1 MQNIPRMNKTRLLMY
16 LLAAHCGLSCLA
28 QTIPTISI
36 PQPATLNVPQI
47 NTGTNNR
54 GMPSAPSYISPNDA
68 IQKRQS
74 QMIMQEVD
82 RDIKQSALQQQAMR
96 EAQADIAEFQS
107 RINYS
112 LPSWA
117 KSPGAEYYH
126 TAYDRIIASDS
137 LFSMKDN
144 VFTIENAFFSN
155 GLDKTEFD
163 KIIDNCRSFLL
174 SAMKERGYDLN
185 SNTAKNFMLFQFFSE
200 TLQLKNSKQKHLPF
214 KYDFEDYKGVQDY
227 SKMFVT
233 KLLRKGSGQCHS
245 MPLLYLILAEA
256 IEAEAYL
263 ALSPNHSYIR
273 FIADN
278 GKWYNIELT
287 NGMFSTDSYI
297 LQSGYIKS
305 EALQNNIYMQNLS
318 RKELLAEQLSDLAQG
333 YIRKYGYD
341 EFVGKTIDKALEL
354 YPNSITANM
363 IKANLDKA
371 RFEYVADQIGINPY
385 DRAQLQKIRNF
396 PEAVKLLNAANAQ
409 FATIDNLGYEPMP
422 DEAYQK
428 WLQSMNAEKQKQE
441 NEAMKQQFKGIL
453 EKPESKFKG

>member
-1 MQNIPRMNKTRLLMY
+1 MIRIKQVISILAILCGYSCFAQHIPVIEVPR
-16 LLAAHCGLSCLA
+16 AA
-28 QTIPTISI
+28 TIPNEPLQS
-36 PQPATLNVPQI
+36 
-47 NTGTNNR
+47 TGTTLQRN
-54 GMPSAPSYISPNDA
+54 MPSKPASIGFDDA
-68 IQKRQS
+68 QIRRNNQAL
-74 QMIMQEVD
+74 IQEVE
-82 RDIKQSALQQQAMR
+82 RDINRSATEQQGFK
-96 EAQADIAEFQS
+96 ETQADIAALQS

-117 KSPGAEYYH
+117 SRPGAEYYY

-144 VFTIENAFFSN
+144 VFTIENAYFGN
-155 GLDKTEFD
+155 GLDKAEFD
-163 KIIDNCRSFLL
+163 KIIDNCHSFLL
-174 SAMKERGYDLN
+174 AAMKERGYDLD
-185 SNTAKNFMLFQFFSE
+185 SNTAKNFILFQFFSE

-233 KLLRKGSGQCHS
+233 KLLRKSSGQCHS

-256 IEAEAYL
+256 INAEAYL

-273 FIADN
+273 FPADN

-318 RKELLAEQLSDLAQG
+318 RKELLSALLTDLAQG
-333 YIRKYGYD
+333 YIHKYGYD
-341 EFVGKTIDKALEL
+341 GFVDKVIGQALEL
-354 YPNSITANM
+354 YPNSISANM
-363 IKANLDKA
+363 VKANHDTA
-371 RFEYVADQIGINPY
+371 QFEYVMKQIGINPR
-385 DRAQLQKIRNF
+385 DNKQLQNIRYY
-396 PEAVKLLNAANAQ
+396 PKAVELLNKVNGQYAV
-409 FATIDNLGYEPMP
+409 IDNLGYEVMP

-453 EKPESKFKG
+453 EKPKSKIKG

>member
-1 MQNIPRMNKTRLLMY
+1 MIRIKQVISILAILCGYSCFAQHIPVIEVPR
-16 LLAAHCGLSCLA
+16 AA
-28 QTIPTISI
+28 TIPNEPLQSTGMTLQRNMSSKPTSI
-36 PQPATLNVPQI
+36 GFDDAQI
-47 NTGTNNR
+47 RRNNQ
-54 GMPSAPSYISPNDA
+54 AL
-68 IQKRQS
+68 IQDV
-74 QMIMQEVD
+74 E
-82 RDIKQSALQQQAMR
+82 RDIKRSATEQQGFKVT
-96 EAQADIAEFQS
+96 QADIAALQS

-117 KSPGAEYYH
+117 SRPGAEYYY

-144 VFTIENAFFSN
+144 VFTIENAYFGN
-155 GLDKTEFD
+155 GLDKVEFD

-174 SAMKERGYDLN
+174 AAMKERGYDLD

-200 TLQLKNSKQKHLPF
+200 TLQLNNSKQKHLPF
-214 KYDFEDYKGVQDY
+214 KYDFEDYTGVHDY

-233 KLLRKGSGQCHS
+233 KLLQNGSGQCHS
-245 MPLLYLILAEA
+245 MPLLYLILAET
-256 IEAEAYL
+256 INAEAYL

-273 FIADN
+273 FPADN

-354 YPNSITANM
+354 SPNSISVNM
-363 IKANLDKA
+363 VKANLVKA
-371 RFEYVADQIGINPY
+371 RFEYVVGQIGINPY
-385 DRAQLQKIRNF
+385 DRVQLQNIRNF
-396 PEAVKLLNAANAQ
+396 PEVVKLLNAANAQ
-409 FATIDNLGYEPMP
+409 FAIIDNLGYEPMP

-428 WLQSMNAEKQKQE
+428 WLQSMNAEKQKRE

-453 EKPESKFKG
+453 EKPKSKFKG

>member
-1 MQNIPRMNKTRLLMY
+1 MNKTKKLVY
-16 LLAAHCGLSCLA
+16 LLAMQYGSACLA
-28 QTIPTISI
+28 QNVPDIALPQATVIPNYPTQTINPTIKRGQPS
-36 PQPATLNVPQI
+36 QPA
-47 NTGTNNR
+47 
-54 GMPSAPSYISPNDA
+54 
-68 IQKRQS
+68 QS
-74 QMIMQEVD
+74 DFDFRRKQQQNQMIMQEAD
-82 RDIKQSALQQQAMR
+82 RDIKQATLQRQAMQ
-96 EAQADIAEFQS
+96 ETQADILALRS
-107 RINYS
+107 NINYS

-117 KSPGAEYYH
+117 SRPGAEYYH
-126 TAYDRIIASDS
+126 NAFDKLIVSDS

-144 VFTIENAFFSN
+144 VFTIENAYFGN
-155 GLDKTEFD
+155 GLDKAEFD

-174 SAMKERGYDLN
+174 EAMKDRGYDLD

-214 KYDFEDYKGVQDY
+214 QYDFEDYKGVQDY

-233 KLLRKGSGQCHS
+233 KLLRNSSGQCHS

-256 IEAEAYL
+256 INAEAYL

-273 FIADN
+273 FPADN

-318 RKELLAEQLSDLAQG
+318 KKELLSALLTDLAQG
-333 YIRKYGYD
+333 YIHKYGYD
-341 EFVGKTIDKALEL
+341 GFVDKVIGQALKL
-354 YPNSITANM
+354 YPNSISANM
-363 IKANLDKA
+363 VKANHDA
-371 RFEYVADQIGINPY
+371 AQFEYVMKQIGINPR
-385 DRAQLQKIRNF
+385 DNEQLQNIHYYPK
-396 PEAVKLLNAANAQ
+396 AVELLNKVNEQYAV
-409 FATIDNLGYEPMP
+409 IDNLGYEVMP

-428 WLQSMNAEKQKQE
+428 WLQNMNAEKQKQE

-453 EKPESKFKG
+453 EKPKSKIKG